1 MNSSKSRYLIYADD
15 DEDDILLFE
24 TYFSHIGNIRILSF
38 FNGQEVLDYLTP
50 LEPDQFPSFIILDIN
65 MPVLSGWETVARLKA
80 DNRYRRIPLVMFTT
94 SLPELERERVKQYQ
108 VEVVTKPFKRQDAR
122 GIAEKLLSYCTVD

>member
-50 LEPDQFPSFIILDIN
+50 LESDQFPSFIILDIN

-80 DNRYRRIPLVMFTT
+80 DNRYRHIPLVMFTT